1 MKKIIISIML
11 ASLMIASLNAK
22 EVFLKQDVLNKIQ
35 NINILKR
42 GGFKVI
48 KGKAVGSLYA
58 IKATNP
64 RSPDLT
70 LFVTKDLK
78 TIIIGVGFDE
88 KGQKIEFLTNM
99 KQYKS
104 KAMWTVGNGSKNYYV
119 FTDPECPYCQTFE
132 KNLINLKSDAKL
144 HFFLFPLSFH
154 KDAKSMSKY
163 IISQK
168 DSVAKAKAMEEIAKG
183 SKAFKDAKYSDVE
196 NAKLEK
202 LIKDSM
208 DLSRKLGVNGTP
220 TVFDE
225 DGRKVN
231 WPTLL
236 TKPPTRQ

>member
-1 MKKIIISIML
+1 MKKVIASIMMI
-11 ASLMIASLNAK
+11 SLMLSSAIAK
-22 EVFLKQDVLNKIQ
+22 EVFLKQDILNKIQ
-35 NINILKR
+35 NIDIVNK

-48 KGKAVGSLYA
+48 KGKTVGTLYA

-70 LFVTKDLK
+70 LFVTKDFK
-78 TIIIGVGFDE
+78 TIVIGAGFDE
-88 KGQKIEFLTNM
+88 KGQRIEFLTNM
-99 KQYKS
+99 KQYKD
-104 KAMWTVGNGSKNYYV
+104 KAIWTVGNGSKNYYV

-168 DSVAKAKAMEEIAKG
+168 SSAAKAKAMEEIAKG
-183 SKAFKDAKYSDVE
+183 NKTFQKAKYSDAE
-196 NAKLEK
+196 NIKLEK
-202 LIKDSM
+202 TIKENM
-208 DLSRKLGVNGTP
+208 NLSRKLGVNGTP
-220 TVFDE
+220 TIFDD

-236 TKPPTRQ
+236 TKPPVR

>member
-1 MKKIIISIML
+1 MKKVIGSIMIISLML
-11 ASLMIASLNAK
+11 SSAIAK
-22 EVFLKQDVLNKIQ
+22 EVFLEQDILNKIQ
-35 NINILKR
+35 NIDIVNK

-48 KGKAVGSLYA
+48 KGKTVGTLYA

-70 LFVTKDLK
+70 LFITKDFK
-78 TIIIGVGFDE
+78 TIVIGAGFDE
-88 KGQKIEFLTNM
+88 QGQKIEFLTNM
-99 KQYKS
+99 QQYRD
-104 KAMWTVGNGSKNYYV
+104 KAIWTVGNGNKNYYV

-132 KNLINLKSDAKL
+132 KNLINLKPDTKL

-183 SKAFKDAKYSDVE
+183 NKTFQKAKYSDTE
-196 NAKLEK
+196 TRKLEK
-202 LIKDSM
+202 IIEENIN
-208 DLSRKLGVNGTP
+208 LSKQLGINGTP
-220 TVFDE
+220 TVLDD

-236 TKPPTRQ
+236 TKTPVQ

>member
-1 MKKIIISIML
+1 MKRMIGLIVMIGLML
-11 ASLMIASLNAK
+11 STSSAK
-22 EVFLKQDVLNKIQ
+22 EVFLKQNILNKIQ
-35 NINILKR
+35 NIDIVKK

-48 KGKAVGSLYA
+48 KGKTVGALYA

-78 TIIIGVGFDE
+78 TIVIGAGFNE
-88 KGQKIEFLTNM
+88 KGQRIEFLTNM
-99 KQYKS
+99 KQYKD
-104 KAMWTVGNGSKNYYV
+104 KAIWTVGNGSKNYYV

-132 KNLINLKSDAKL
+132 KNLNNLKLDAKL

-168 DSVAKAKAMEEIAKG
+168 SSAEKAKAMEKIAKG
-183 SKAFKDAKYSDVE
+183 NKAFQKAKYSDAE
-196 NAKLEK
+196 NTKLEEI
-202 LIKDSM
+202 IKENIN
-208 DLSRKLGVNGTP
+208 LSRKLGVNGTP
-220 TVFDE
+220 MIFDE
-225 DGRKVN
+225 EGRKIN

-236 TKPPTRQ
+236 TKPPVR